1 MRPIIAE
8 GDRRCD
14 EVETSNMADGLVYT
28 AERTLP
34 EHGERVPFELKG
46 EAGRKIVG
54 MRLALYRARAGE
66 RDLLYQLM

>member
-1 MRPIIAE
+1 
-8 GDRRCD
+8 
-14 EVETSNMADGLVYT
+14 MADGLVYT